1 MSFKNFILVNLH
13 KDNPVKDNPLMDK
26 PVKDEPNQFI
36 DLIDKDKPQLASLDY
51 NDMTNSSD
59 QPCQQDR
66 SNEIRDMLR
75 TITKKTNQNY
85 VAAVSKAKNDP
96 LLFRKDRAL
105 RQLRPTMSADRFT
118 DTLKAISK
126 MDHTQL
132 LDWVIE
138 AERHLERIRHGHK

>member
-1 MSFKNFILVNLH
+1 MSFKNFKLVNLH

-26 PVKDEPNQFI
+26 PLKDQPNQFI
-36 DLIDKDKPQLASLDY
+36 DLTKQDKPQLASLDY
-51 NDMTNSSD
+51 TESSNSSD

-66 SNEIRDMLR
+66 SYEIRDMLN
-75 TITKKTNQNY
+75 TITKRTKQNY
-85 VAAVSKAKNDP
+85 VTAVSKAKNDP

-126 MDHTQL
+126 MDHTQV

-138 AERHLERIRHGHK
+138 AERHLERNRHGHK

>member
-1 MSFKNFILVNLH
+1 MSFKNFKLVNLH

-26 PVKDEPNQFI
+26 PNQFI
-36 DLIDKDKPQLASLDY
+36 DLTNEDKPQLASLDY
-51 NDMTNSSD
+51 TESSKSSD

-66 SNEIRDMLR
+66 SNEIRSMLN

-126 MDHTQL
+126 MDHTQV
-132 LDWVIE
+132 LDWVIDT
-138 AERHLERIRHGHK
+138 ERHLERIRHGHK

>member
-1 MSFKNFILVNLH
+1 MSFKNFKLVKTH
-13 KDNPVKDNPLMDK
+13 KDNPYKDN

-36 DLIDKDKPQLASLDY
+36 DLTDKDKPQLASLDY

-66 SNEIRDMLR
+66 SYEIRDMLS
-75 TITKKTNQNY
+75 TITKRTNQNY
-85 VAAVSKAKNDP
+85 VTAVSKAKTDP

-105 RQLRPTMSADRFT
+105 RKLRPTMSADRFT
-118 DTLKAISK
+118 DTLKAISR
-126 MDHTQL
+126 MDHTQV

-138 AERHLERIRHGHK
+138 AERHLERNRHGH